1 MSETTTIAYLGPE
14 GTYCNQAARNF
25 AKRLGVEAELMPF
38 STFSDVFEAVE
49 HGRCEYGVVAIEN
62 SLEGPVTATLD
73 AFASTNSVEILG
85 EEIVDIHHCLLMHP
99 EATADD
105 IKVVASHGQGLAQCR
120 HFLKRHCPDM
130 PTITTTSA
138 AEAARKVCEDK
149 TTAAIANSLAAEI
162 YGAKIYAAEIEDH
175 AGDQTAFALIAAQ
188 GHEQVLTGAN
198 HRTSLALYL
207 KADRP
212 GTLMMIL
219 AEFAFA
225 GINLTKIQSRPTKKG
240 LGDYMFFVDLAGNVN
255 DPYVQTA
262 LNCLRM
268 KLRDVKVLGS
278 YPVD

>member
-1 MSETTTIAYLGPE
+1 MSETTSIAYLGPE

-25 AKRLGVEAELMPF
+25 VKRLGVEAELVPC

-49 HGRCEYGVVAIEN
+49 HGRAEYGVVALEN

-73 AFASTNSVEILG
+73 AFAATNSVEILG

-99 EATADD
+99 DATPED
-105 IKVVASHGQGLAQCR
+105 IQVIASHGQGLAQCR
-120 HFLKRHCPDM
+120 HFMKRYCPDM
-130 PTITTTSA
+130 PSITTTST
-138 AEAARKVCEDK
+138 AEAARKATEDIH
-149 TTAAIANSLAAEI
+149 TAAIANSLAAEI
-162 YGAKIYAAEIEDH
+162 YGAQIYREDIEDH

-188 GHEQVLTGAN
+188 GHEQVLTGTKY
-198 HRTSLALYL
+198 RTSLALYM

-219 AEFAFA
+219 AEFAYA

-240 LGDYMFFVDLAGNVN
+240 LGDYMFFVDLDGSANN
-255 DPYVQTA
+255 QYVQTA

-278 YPVD
+278 YPVE